1 MPASEARIR
10 ASKAN
15 SLKSKGPSTPEGKNR
30 SRANAVKHGLC
41 SEVVGIEDPEA
52 VRARAEALAGPLP
65 AAGTFEGW
73 LAGQIATISL
83 QIERA
88 QGQLQQAAL
97 GDAHFPRCQGLVWDD
112 DRRLEGHDPRR
123 GQLPGQPDLVVERL
137 RQTPQ
142 GCQWLITRWAM
153 LAHFAD
159 KPGGWTAEQSSL
171 AFNLLG
177 TPSEF
182 RTGVEPGTTIDLDGK
197 LDGPVEGQAV
207 MARRLIADLEHQSE
221 LVKEL
226 DESDRKRAET
236 GLSDDAELRRLRR
249 YEADLQRR
257 FRWMVQMLQGTNAN
271 DKQQP
276 PSSPRPEPKPEPSQ
290 AKTEPPPTAGASN
303 PPTPM
308 TRSAARAEKKLMK
321 AEARREARMRK
332 LDNRR
337 A

>member
-15 SLKSKGPSTPEGKNR
+15 SLKSKGPSEEGKKR

-52 VRARAEALAGPLP
+52 VRARAEALAGPMPP
-65 AAGTFEGW
+65 AGSLEGW

-88 QGQLQQAAL
+88 QAMQQAAL
-97 GDAHFPRCQGLVWDD
+97 ERISLRAGVVWDD
-112 DRRLEGHDPRR
+112 DRRLEAMILG
-123 GQLPGQPDLVVERL
+123 GQFPGQPDLVVERL

-159 KPGGWTAEQSSL
+159 KPGGWTAEQASL

-177 TPSEF
+177 TPTEF

-197 LDGPVEGQAV
+197 VTGPVEGQAV
-207 MARRLIADLEHQSE
+207 MARRQVAELEQRSE

-226 DESDRKRAET
+226 DESDRQRAET
-236 GLSDDAELRRLRR
+236 GLADDAELRRLRR

-257 FRWMVQMLQGTNAN
+257 LRWMVQMLQGTN

-276 PSSPRPEPKPEPSQ
+276 PPSPRPEPKPEPSQ
-290 AKTEPPPTAGASN
+290 AKTEAPPTAGASH